1 MNTFQPGDLVVAK
14 DPTRMRAVYK
24 DWAQQYPDEASKY
37 LLGLKFAAGEILEI
51 IKIRPGGGYIL
62 GPIGSTCTDKSKT
75 LWLRPG
81 DLALSTDMQPVS
93 DLL

>member
-1 MNTFQPGDLVVAK
+1 MSTFQPGDLVAAK

-24 DWAQQYPDEASKY
+24 DWAQQYPDEMSKY

-51 IKIRPGGGYIL
+51 IKVRPGGGCIL
-62 GPIGSTCTDKSKT
+62 GPIGSTCTDNDKT
-75 LWLRPG
+75 LWLSSG
-81 DLALSTDMQPVS
+81 DLVLSNDMQPTP

>member
-14 DPTRMRAVYK
+14 DPTGMRAVYK
-24 DWAQQYPDEASKY
+24 DWAQQYPDKRSKY
-37 LLGLKFAAGEILEI
+37 ELGLKFAAGEVLEI
-51 IKIRPGGGYIL
+51 IKIRSGGGYIL
-62 GPIGSTCTDKSKT
+62 GPIGSTCTDNNKT
-75 LWLRPG
+75 LWLSSI